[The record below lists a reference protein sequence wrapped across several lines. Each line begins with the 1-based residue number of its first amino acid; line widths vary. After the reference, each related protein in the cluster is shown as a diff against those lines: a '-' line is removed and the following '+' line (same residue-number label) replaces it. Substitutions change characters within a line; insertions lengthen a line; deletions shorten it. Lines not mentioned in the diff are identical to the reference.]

1 MKNINIVPI
10 LFLCSFLFIF
20 SLNSFK
26 TKPRQ
31 GCTPGF
37 IKSWTI
43 SVNAQ
48 RTSLRGA
55 LPGYEQCVRS
65 FQNNNLREEFITDA
79 YSVLGAYYLSIKD
92 INTARLYRSLVAQ
105 ENRRQ

>member
-1 MKNINIVPI
+1 MKNLNVVSI
-10 LFLCSFLFIF
+10 LFLCSFLLLF

-26 TKPRQ
+26 AKPQ
-31 GCTPGF
+31 QNCTPNF

-43 SVNAQ
+43 SVNAG

-55 LPGYEQCVRS
+55 LPGYEECVRS
-65 FQNNNLREEFITDA
+65 FRHNLREEFITDA